1 MFNCWFQKLGG
12 SEPTPDGLAL
22 TFEFVRSKKGS
33 LYEEN
38 VKIMIYVCKLFLHCK
53 LRG

>member
-1 MFNCWFQKLGG
+1 MFDWWFQKLGG

-33 LYEEN
+33 LHEEK